1 VVSDFC
7 KWFKNGD
14 RRVDRLVRGQAS
26 IIGHKSSWSD
36 DLAAGGV
43 ATDRRLGSTGGPQPN
58 PLTMPARRR
67 LVASIVDSLIVIA
80 VGVAVSVVAPISLTT
95 SLAAFAVLYYGAT
108 LATMGCTP
116 VTWAIEAYLDG
127 RHPSVRKAARRPRA
141 THVLSRSEH

>member
-1 VVSDFC
+1 
-7 KWFKNGD
+7 
-14 RRVDRLVRGQAS
+14 
-26 IIGHKSSWSD
+26 
-36 DLAAGGV
+36 
-43 ATDRRLGSTGGPQPN
+43 
-58 PLTMPARRR
+58 MPARRR